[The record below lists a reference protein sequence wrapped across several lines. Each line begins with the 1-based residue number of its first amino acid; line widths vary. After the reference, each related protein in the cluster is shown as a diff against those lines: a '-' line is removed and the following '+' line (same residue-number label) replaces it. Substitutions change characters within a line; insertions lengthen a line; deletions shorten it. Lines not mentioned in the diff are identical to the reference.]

1 MQVFGAVGFQNK
13 RLGIPKEVNPLVASI
28 ISSCWD
34 NDQSKQPSFYQLLS
48 SLNKLQWLLVTESL

>member
-34 NDQSKQPSFYQLLS
+34 K
-48 SLNKLQWLLVTESL
+48 